1 MLIFAPTLCIGLDIK
16 KVKKN
21 LDKRSHTVTFK
32 GIKNVSKEVKKM
44 KTNYAINE
52 VFYQRNG
59 VSGAGFFTILFRM
72 DGADFV
78 MTLEPSRPESARV
91 LMLSDLSAA
100 WRGDMILYELMD
112 VARAKT
118 HAAFAD
124 YLSGLAFPDRKFEVK

>member
-16 KVKKN
+16 KVKKS

-72 DGADFV
+72 ESGDFV
-78 MTLEPSRPESARV
+78 MTLESDRPESARV

-100 WRGDMILYELMD
+100 WRGDMILYDLMN
-112 VARAKT
+112 VARVKT
-118 HAAFAD
+118 AAAFAD
-124 YLSGLAFPDRKFEVK
+124 YLLSLAFPERTFEVK